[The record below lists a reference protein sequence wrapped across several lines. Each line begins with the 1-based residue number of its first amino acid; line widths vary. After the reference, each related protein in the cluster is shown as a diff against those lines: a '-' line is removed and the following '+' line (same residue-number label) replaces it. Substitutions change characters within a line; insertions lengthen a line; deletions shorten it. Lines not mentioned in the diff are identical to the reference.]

1 MDDEKTLISQEDID
15 PAAVRRTMRFHDRLN
30 PKLWTAD
37 REMRLEVRVRLLRAA
52 LAFYRCLD
60 LPTLAVHDI
69 VVTGSNAAFNYTGD
83 SDIDV
88 HLIVDYARTVCP
100 ELSASYFTAKKALWN
115 QTHAATIRG
124 HAIEMYVEDSRA
136 PAQSNGVYSLLD
148 GAWRHEPE
156 AKAPAWNDAAVILK
170 TGHLADQIDAL
181 LDSSPT
187 PEAIDSLLARLRAM
201 RQSGLDEGGEFSVE
215 NLAYKGLRA
224 LGYLDR
230 LYTARSKVEDSGFSL
245 R

>member
-1 MDDEKTLISQEDID
+1 MNDHTLISQEDID
-15 PAAVRRTMRFHDRLN
+15 PAAVRRTLRFHDRLN
-30 PKLWTAD
+30 PRLWTA
-37 REMRLEVRVRLLRAA
+37 EGAMRLEVRLRLLRAA
-52 LAFYRCLD
+52 LAFYRYLD
-60 LPTLAVHDI
+60 LPTLAVRDI
-69 VVTGSNAAFNYTGD
+69 VVTGSNAAFNYTRA

-88 HLIVDYARTVCP
+88 HLVVDYARTVCP

-115 QTHAATIRG
+115 QTHAAAIRG
-124 HAIEMYVEDSRA
+124 HAIEMYVEDARA

-148 GAWRHEPE
+148 AAWRRRPE

-187 PEAIDSLLARLRAM
+187 AEAIDGLLTRLRAM
-201 RQSGLDEGGEFSVE
+201 RQSGLAEGGEFSVE
-215 NLAYKGLRA
+215 NLAYKSLRA

-230 LYTARSKVEDSGFSL
+230 LYAARGKVEDRAFSL
-245 R
+245 P